1 MKPERAF
8 DLFQMLIIMFFPF
21 TKVSFEGVVNKENSI
36 KLCVVRSCY
45 CKFNLT
51 IKNEIYNCICKDIR
65 YIYRV
70 PLYKLKADYSHA
82 VTVVLTTG

>member
-51 IKNEIYNCICKDIR
+51 I
-65 YIYRV
+65 
-70 PLYKLKADYSHA
+70 
-82 VTVVLTTG
+82 